1 MPSNFHSARRVG
13 ETIRRDSRAAHRG
26 RCPARGLAKP
36 GRDSHTASIEIAGFL
51 GRYPPFAGLADD
63 QLHRVA
69 NEVEEVHF
77 AEGVTILRRDAEP
90 PNALFVIRK
99 GTVELRVEDVV
110 LDLLGEGECFGQF
123 SLLAHEAPIATVIAH
138 KDTLCYLVP
147 DPIASEVFETE
158 AGRSYLYGLMR
169 SVFHASG
176 DRLLA
181 DRPDA
186 RFHSVE
192 SLLRRPPVTISP
204 GAPVAEAA
212 ARMADERV
220 SSLLVRMRG
229 GWGIVTD
236 RDLRTMVA
244 ARRSHDLPVERIATF
259 PARMLPS
266 STTASDALVEMFA
279 KDVHHF
285 PVADAQ
291 GKILG
296 VVTDTDLMGMGRH
309 TPFALRSSI
318 QRARDPD
325 QAVATARELPQVVL
339 ALLSAGADPV
349 DIGRMIALVIDA
361 LTQRLLHL
369 AVDELG
375 DPPAAWAWL
384 ALGSAAR
391 QEQSLRTDQD
401 HALAWA
407 GDAPRDEA
415 DGYFSALAERVT
427 AGLEAFGITR
437 CTGKA
442 MATNPE
448 LRRPLPE
455 FASRFRA
462 WIEEPSFENSIM
474 SSTGFDFR
482 WVAGPLDAEP
492 TLNAALREARGYPGF
507 ARLLARRALDLRP
520 PTGFFRDFVL
530 QAQGEQAGRLDVK
543 HGGITIITNLGRAWG
558 LRAGATA
565 KGTLGRLDAALDA
578 GASADVV
585 KALGQA
591 FRYLWEIRLQNQAEE
606 IRTGH
611 QPDDFVDPA
620 GLGAFVR
627 SGLKEAFR
635 TIARA
640 QRTLAADFRIER
652 R

>member
-1 MPSNFHSARRVG
+1 
-13 ETIRRDSRAAHRG
+13 
-26 RCPARGLAKP
+26 
-36 GRDSHTASIEIAGFL
+36 
-51 GRYPPFAGLADD
+51 
-63 QLHRVA
+63 
-69 NEVEEVHF
+69 
-77 AEGVTILRRDAEP
+77 
-90 PNALFVIRK
+90 
-99 GTVELRVEDVV
+99 
-110 LDLLGEGECFGQF
+110 
-123 SLLAHEAPIATVIAH
+123 
-138 KDTLCYLVP
+138 
-147 DPIASEVFETE
+147 
-158 AGRSYLYGLMR
+158 LMR

-186 RFHSVE
+186 RFHSLE
-192 SLLRRPPVTISP
+192 SLLRRPPVTVAPEIS
-204 GAPVAEAA
+204 AADAA

-220 SSLLVRMRG
+220 SSLLVQMRG

-244 ARRSHDLPVERIATF
+244 ARKSHDLPVEQIATF
-259 PARMLPS
+259 PAKILPS

-279 KDVHHF
+279 QGVHHF
-285 PVADAQ
+285 PVGDAR
-291 GKILG
+291 GEILG
-296 VVTDTDLMGMGRH
+296 VITDTDLMGMGRH

-318 QRARDPD
+318 QRAKDSD
-325 QAVATARELPQVVL
+325 QAIATARELPQVVL
-339 ALLSAGADPV
+339 ALLATGADPV
-349 DIGRMIALVIDA
+349 DIGRMVALVIDA
-361 LTQRLLHL
+361 LTAELLQFGI
-369 AVDELG
+369 DDLG

-415 DGYFSALAERVT
+415 DRYFSALAERVAT
-427 AGLEAFGITR
+427 GLEAFGIPR
-437 CTGKA
+437 CTGNA

-455 FASRFRA
+455 FAARFRA
-462 WIEEPSFENSIM
+462 WIEEPSFEHSVL

-492 TLNAALREARGYPGF
+492 VLNAALREARGYPGF

-520 PTGFFRDFVL
+520 PTGFFRDFVV
-530 QAQGEQAGRLDVK
+530 QARGDQAGRLDVK

-565 KGTLGRLDAALDA
+565 KGTLGRLDAAVDA
-578 GASADVV
+578 GADADVV

-606 IRTGH
+606 IRTDR

-640 QRTLAADFRIER
+640 QRVLAADFRIEGR
-652 R
+652 

>member
-1 MPSNFHSARRVG
+1 
-13 ETIRRDSRAAHRG
+13 
-26 RCPARGLAKP
+26 
-36 GRDSHTASIEIAGFL
+36 
-51 GRYPPFAGLADD
+51 
-63 QLHRVA
+63 
-69 NEVEEVHF
+69 
-77 AEGVTILRRDAEP
+77 
-90 PNALFVIRK
+90 VIRK
-99 GTVELRVEDVV
+99 GGVELRVDDVV

-123 SLLAHEAPIATVIAH
+123 SLLAHEGPIATVIAH

-147 DPIASEVFETE
+147 EPIASEVFESE

-186 RFHSVE
+186 RFHSLE
-192 SLLRRPPVTISP
+192 SLLRRPPVTV
-204 GAPVAEAA
+204 APETSAADAA

-220 SSLLVRMRG
+220 SSLLVQMRG

-236 RDLRTMVA
+236 RDLRSMVA
-244 ARRSHDLPVERIATF
+244 ARKSHNLPVEQIATF
-259 PARMLPS
+259 PAKILPS

-279 KDVHHF
+279 QGVHHF
-285 PVADAQ
+285 PVADAR
-291 GKILG
+291 GEILG

-309 TPFALRSSI
+309 TPFALRNSI
-318 QRARDPD
+318 QRAKDSD
-325 QAVATARELPQVVL
+325 QAIATARELPQVVV
-339 ALLSAGADPV
+339 ALLATGADPV
-349 DIGRMIALVIDA
+349 DIGRIVALVIDA
-361 LTQRLLHL
+361 LTAELLQFGI
-369 AVDELG
+369 DELG

-407 GDAPRDEA
+407 GNAPRDEA
-415 DGYFSALAERVT
+415 DRYFSALAERVAT
-427 AGLEAFGITR
+427 GLEAFGIPR
-437 CTGKA
+437 CRGNA

-455 FASRFRA
+455 FAARFRA
-462 WIEEPSFENSIM
+462 WIEEPSFEHSM
-474 SSTGFDFR
+474 LSSTGFDFR

-492 TLNAALREARGYPGF
+492 VLNVALREARGYPGF

-520 PTGFFRDFVL
+520 PTGFFRDFVVE
-530 QAQGEQAGRLDVK
+530 ARGDQAGRLDVK

-565 KGTLGRLDAALDA
+565 KGTLGRLDAAVDA
-578 GASADVV
+578 GADADVV

-606 IRTGH
+606 IRTDR

-640 QRTLAADFRIER
+640 QRIIARDFRIDGR
-652 R
+652 